1 MLCIHMGRKS
11 PKEIEA
17 DLLPIAKKINS
28 TLIHQG
34 PQLSHDH
41 QETQILHDRQSI
53 QKPQS
58 ALEIR
63 YYHCKYIEEL
73 VRYIRDN
80 TRAKHLGATHHVLN
94 ILFNQ
99 VEYSGKGVLEYTKGR
114 KRYDSFLKKD
124 SRIIEVKT
132 IKHMT
137 IEKLYNKIVGVI
149 ESERSDADV
158 LWVFYFYRMPEET
171 TDGTKIACHYLLTFI
186 GINIVEQERK
196 NLREEL
202 IELVERSKEKV
213 AEKVRTLPRLI
224 IPLENLVMVED
235 LKHDL
240 EVKNKAL
247 EERDKALE
255 EKYKVLKEKD
265 KVLKEKDKVLK
276 EKDKALKEKDKVL
289 KEKDKALKSERKEKE
304 KITRESK
311 EKDKV
316 IKKMKEQLRNR

>member
-1 MLCIHMGRKS
+1 MGKKTR
-11 PKEIEA
+11 KEIEA

-114 KRYDSFLKKD
+114 KRYDCFLKKD

-247 EERDKALE
+247 EEKDKA
-255 EKYKVLKEKD
+255 LKEKD
-265 KVLKEKDKVLK
+265 KV
-276 EKDKALKEKDKVL
+276 LKEKDKVL

>member
-1 MLCIHMGRKS
+1 M
-11 PKEIEA
+11 
-17 DLLPIAKKINS
+17 PIAKKINS
-28 TLIHQG
+28 TLIHQES
-34 PQLSHDH
+34 QISHDH
-41 QETQILHDRQSI
+41 QETQETQISHDHPSI
-53 QKPQS
+53 QKPQC

-114 KRYDSFLKKD
+114 KRYDCFLKKD

-247 EERDKALE
+247 EEKNKILENERKEREKIIGESKEKDKALVEKDKALE
-255 EKYKVLKEKD
+255 EKDKALVEKD
-265 KVLKEKDKVLK
+265 K
-276 EKDKALKEKDKVL
+276 
-289 KEKDKALKSERKEKE
+289 
-304 KITRESK
+304 I
-311 EKDKV
+311 
-316 IKKMKEQLRNR
+316 IKKMEQYLDKK

>member
-1 MLCIHMGRKS
+1 MGKKTRK
-11 PKEIEA
+11 KIEA

-41 QETQILHDRQSI
+41 QETQISHDHPSI

-99 VEYSGKGVLEYTKGR
+99 VECSGKGVLEYTKGR
-114 KRYDSFLKKD
+114 KRYDCFLKKD

-137 IEKLYNKIVGVI
+137 IEKLYNKFVGVI

-255 EKYKVLKEKD
+255 EKDKAIKEKY
-265 KVLKEKDKVLK
+265 KVLK
-276 EKDKALKEKDKVL
+276 EKDKALKEKDK
-289 KEKDKALKSERKEKE
+289 
-304 KITRESK
+304 I
-311 EKDKV
+311 
-316 IKKMKEQLRNR
+316 IKMMKKQLRNR

>member
-1 MLCIHMGRKS
+1 MGKKTRK
-11 PKEIEA
+11 KIEA

-41 QETQILHDRQSI
+41 QETQISHDHPSI

-114 KRYDSFLKKD
+114 KRYDCFLKKD

-247 EERDKALE
+247 EEKNKILENERKEREKIIGERKEKDKALVEKDKALE
-255 EKYKVLKEKD
+255 EKD
-265 KVLKEKDKVLK
+265 KALV
-276 EKDKALKEKDKVL
+276 EKDKALE
-289 KEKDKALKSERKEKE
+289 EKDKALV
-304 KITRESK
+304 
-311 EKDKV
+311 EKDKI
-316 IKKMKEQLRNR
+316 IKK

>member
-1 MLCIHMGRKS
+1 M
-11 PKEIEA
+11 
-17 DLLPIAKKINS
+17 PIAKKINS
-28 TLIHQG
+28 TLIHQES
-34 PQLSHDH
+34 QISHDH
-41 QETQILHDRQSI
+41 QETQISHDHQESQISHDHPSI
-53 QKPQS
+53 QKPQC

-114 KRYDSFLKKD
+114 KRYDCFLKKD

-247 EERDKALE
+247 EE
-255 EKYKVLKEKD
+255 
-265 KVLKEKDKVLK
+265 
-276 EKDKALKEKDKVL
+276 KDKALKEKDKVL
-289 KEKDKALKSERKEKE
+289 KEKDKVLKSERKEKE

-311 EKDKV
+311 EKDKILKEKDKI

>member
-1 MLCIHMGRKS
+1 
-11 PKEIEA
+11 
-17 DLLPIAKKINS
+17 LPIAKKINS
-28 TLIHQG
+28 TLIHQES
-34 PQLSHDH
+34 QVSHDH
-41 QETQILHDRQSI
+41 QETQETQISHDHPSI
-53 QKPQS
+53 QKPQC

-114 KRYDSFLKKD
+114 KRYDCFLKKD

-247 EERDKALE
+247 EE
-255 EKYKVLKEKD
+255 
-265 KVLKEKDKVLK
+265 
-276 EKDKALKEKDKVL
+276 KDKALKEKDKVL
-289 KEKDKALKSERKEKE
+289 KEKDKVLKSERKEKE
-304 KITRESK
+304 KIMRESK

>member
-1 MLCIHMGRKS
+1 MGKKTRK
-11 PKEIEA
+11 KIEA

-41 QETQILHDRQSI
+41 QETQISHDHPSI

-114 KRYDSFLKKD
+114 KRYDCFLKKD

-186 GINIVEQERK
+186 GINILEQERK

-247 EERDKALE
+247 EE
-255 EKYKVLKEKD
+255 
-265 KVLKEKDKVLK
+265 
-276 EKDKALKEKDKVL
+276 KDKALKEKDKVL
-289 KEKDKALKSERKEKE
+289 KEKDKVLKSERKEKE
-304 KITRESK
+304 KIMRESK

-316 IKKMKEQLRNR
+316 LKEKDKIIKKMKEQLRNK